1 MTENPATESVDDRDG
16 VPGAPG
22 YQSAQYAQPVSQE
35 PPTQQIGVPDGQVP
49 AAQPFLSPQPG
60 YPGQPAPPF
69 LAQAA
74 PPRPYSAQQPY
85 RAQPPAPVPPAYVQP
100 VPVPPPYVQPA
111 PVPPA
116 YSQPAPVPPAYVQ
129 PVAAVHPQ
137 PVHPQPAYAQPAY
150 AQPAYAPSPQ
160 GVPRGNVGGPTGMLA
175 SAADRERAIDVCKA
189 SYGEGRLTK
198 DEFDARVHQIT
209 TSRTYG
215 DLAVVISDLPAGPL
229 GGVSH
234 YQAGGFPVP
243 APNYPSPVRPT
254 NGMAIGSLIC
264 ALLAISLPAV
274 IMGHIARGQV
284 RERNEAGEGLAAAGL
299 VIGYIGTA
307 FWVLLFI
314 LIVGVTHGGG

>member
-100 VPVPPPYVQPA
+100 V
-111 PVPPA
+111 
-116 YSQPAPVPPAYVQ
+116 
-129 PVAAVHPQ
+129 AAVHPQ
-137 PVHPQPAYAQPAY
+137 PVHPQPAY